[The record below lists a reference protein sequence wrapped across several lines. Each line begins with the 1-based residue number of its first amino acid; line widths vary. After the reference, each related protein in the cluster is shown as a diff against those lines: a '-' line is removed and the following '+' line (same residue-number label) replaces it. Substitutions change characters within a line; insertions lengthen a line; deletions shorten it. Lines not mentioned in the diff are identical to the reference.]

1 MSFKKKLTVCSL
13 LAIMSLGQLAGMSVC
28 APAEAASPSRPQA
41 SRLLPDT
48 TVGVL
53 TIFNARDAVDR
64 FMTTSLGK
72 MLQDPQMKPVV
83 DSLYGSL
90 GQMVDEAKDQIG
102 LGLGELLALP
112 QGEVVLAIV
121 APKDS
126 PPALVIL
133 MYVGD
138 QIANAR
144 KLLDRGTAEL
154 EKAGATK
161 SEESVGDTKLTV
173 FDNLPGRQQRAVYFE
188 KDSNIV
194 IGTDVGVLRGLLDNW
209 GGPKGLTLA
218 ENPRYAGIINR
229 CRWGKDDK
237 PQAVWFVDPIG
248 LARAL
253 ARGNT
258 QAQLSLAV
266 LPALGLDGLTAIGGT
281 VALDVGG
288 FESITQAH
296 ISLESPRSGVIKM
309 IAFEPVDPTPER
321 WVPADVAGYTTFKW
335 NIETTYSTLGVLYD
349 SFRGE
354 GAFGRDLLERMVGA
368 TGLEFDKDLL
378 PALEGRITIVNWIQ
392 RPITIDSQVQLYG
405 LKLKDTE
412 LAAKSLEKLAEKFA
426 DRMTRKSTS
435 GKEYFQIEVPRG
447 RPAPQQPAAEQP
459 QPEPPRNQPSP
470 PQPCIGILD
479 DYLIMT
485 TRPALYEKVVRTF
498 TEKGSTLADELDF
511 KLVSSRI
518 QRSTRGL
525 KPVMV
530 SFERPEEGMRFLY
543 EMAGWEQTRG
553 QLSRA
558 AENSRF
564 LRAVDSALKQ
574 NPLPPFEVIKKYL
587 APSGA
592 VVVDDETGIHYT
604 AFTLKRTEE

>member
-1 MSFKKKLTVCSL
+1 MSSQKRLAVCCVAAML
-13 LAIMSLGQLAGMSVC
+13 MVCQLAH
-28 APAEAASPSRPQA
+28 AASGRPQA
-41 SRLLPDT
+41 SRLLPDST
-48 TVGVL
+48 MAVL
-53 TIFNARDAVDR
+53 TVFDARQTVER

-72 MLQDPQMKPVV
+72 MIQDPQMKPVV
-83 DSLYGSL
+83 DGLYGSL
-90 GQMVDEAKDQIG
+90 GQVVDEMKDQIG
-102 LGLGELLALP
+102 LGLSELLALP
-112 QGEVVLAIV
+112 QGEVAIAIV

-126 PPALVIL
+126 PPAFVML
-133 MYVGD
+133 MDVGN

-144 KLLDRGTAEL
+144 KLLERGTAML
-154 EKAGATK
+154 EESGATK
-161 SEESVGDTKLTV
+161 SEESVGDTKLIIL
-173 FDNLPGRQQRAVYFE
+173 DNLPGQQPRAVYFE
-188 KDSNIV
+188 KDNNIV
-194 IGTDVGVLRGLLDNW
+194 IGTDAGVLRGLLDNW

-237 PQAVWFVDPIG
+237 PQAVWFVDPLG

-258 QAQLSLAV
+258 QAQLSLAI

-288 FESITQAH
+288 FESIAQVH
-296 ISLESPRSGVIKM
+296 IALDSPRSGIIKM
-309 IAFEPVDPTPER
+309 IAFEPVDPTPEP
-321 WVPADVAGYTTFKW
+321 WVPADVAGYTTLKW
-335 NIETTYSTLGVLYD
+335 NIETTYSTLGTLYD

-354 GAFGRDLLERMVGA
+354 GAFGRDLLERMMGA

-378 PALEGRITIVNWIQ
+378 PALEGRITIINWIQ
-392 RPITIDSQVQLYG
+392 RPITIDSQVQLYA
-405 LKLKDTE
+405 LKLKDAE
-412 LAAKSLEKLAEKFA
+412 LAKKSLEKLAEKFA
-426 DRMTRKSTS
+426 DRMTRKSLS
-435 GKEYFQIEVPRG
+435 GREYFQVEVRPG
-447 RPAPQQPAAEQP
+447 REQQQQPPADQFPPQAQP
-459 QPEPPRNQPSP
+459 QPDLRPRNRPSP
-470 PQPCIGILD
+470 PQPCIGIVD
-479 DYLIMT
+479 DCLIMA
-485 TRPALYEKVVRTF
+485 TRPALYEKVIRTLA
-498 TEKGSTLADELDF
+498 EKQNTLADELDF
-511 KLVSSRI
+511 KLVLSRI

-530 SFERPEEGMRFLY
+530 SFERPEEAMRFMY
-543 EMAGWEQTRG
+543 EMAGSEQTRG

-558 AENSRF
+558 AESSR
-564 LRAVDSALKQ
+564 LARAVDSALKD

>member
-1 MSFKKKLTVCSL
+1 MSSKKQLTACCLVG
-13 LAIMSLGQLAGMSVC
+13 IMAFCTL
-28 APAEAASPSRPQA
+28 AEAASPSRPQA

-48 TVGVL
+48 TVAVL
-53 TIFNARDAVDR
+53 TIFNARDTVDR

-133 MYVGD
+133 IDVGD

-188 KDSNIV
+188 KDNNIV

-309 IAFEPVDPTPER
+309 IAFEPVDYTPER
-321 WVPADVAGYTTFKW
+321 WVPADVAGYTTLKW

-354 GAFGRDLLERMVGA
+354 GAFGRDLLERLVGA

-412 LAAKSLEKLAEKFA
+412 LAAKTLEKLAEKFA

-447 RPAPQQPAAEQP
+447 PAAPPPQPAAEQP
-459 QPEPPRNQPSP
+459 QPEPPRNRPSP

-485 TRPALYEKVVRTF
+485 TRPALYEKVVRTL

-543 EMAGWEQTRG
+543 DMAGWEQTRG

-558 AENSRF
+558 AESSR
-564 LRAVDSALKQ
+564 LMRAVDSALKQ
-574 NPLPPFEVIKKYL
+574 NPLPPFDVIKKYL

-604 AFTLKRTEE
+604 AFTLKRTEQ